1 MTRQA
6 ISEQQG
12 DEKMMMWPT
21 VSLLGFVVLMA
32 FVVAM
37 GTQSTRR
44 YEQEQRAEDVTGQR
58 APAAEAMSPVSA

>member
-21 VSLLGFVVLMA
+21 VSLLGFLVLMA

-58 APAAEAMSPVSA
+58 ASAAEAMSPVNA